1 MNVKKFHWQIS
12 ETLNVTI
19 NSEELWKIISS
30 PSNLELF
37 HPFCNKNPIIKWPG
51 KTSIDE
57 IYYYSNLIYQRKFIK
72 WTEGVGYDLLI
83 GEKNGHQSL
92 VSWKIQNNNKQ
103 TSLTITIYPYK
114 YNTGIKLIEFI
125 PYTVLVKPL
134 LKKYIKSVMLGLEY
148 FIKNNKRVQK
158 NEFGYLPFF
167 SNK

>member
-1 MNVKKFHWQIS
+1 MNVKNFHWQIS
-12 ETLNVTI
+12 ETLNVNI
-19 NSEELWKIISS
+19 NNEELWKIISS

-37 HPFCNKNPIIKWPG
+37 HPFCNKNPIINWPG

-57 IYYYSNLIYQRKFIK
+57 IYYYSGLIYQRKFIK

-83 GEKNGHQSL
+83 GEKDGPQSL
-92 VSWKIQNNNKQ
+92 VSWKIQNNKQ

-125 PYTVLVKPL
+125 PYTILVKPL
-134 LKKYIKSVMLGLEY
+134 LKKYIESVMLGLEY

-158 NEFGYLPFF
+158 NQFGYLPFF

>member
-1 MNVKKFHWQIS
+1 MNVKNFHWQIS
-12 ETLNVTI
+12 ETLNVNI
-19 NSEELWKIISS
+19 NNEELWKIISS

-37 HPFCNKNPIIKWPG
+37 HPFCSKNPIINWPG

-57 IYYYSNLIYQRKFIK
+57 IYYYSGLIYQRKFIK

-83 GEKNGHQSL
+83 GEKDDHQSL
-92 VSWKIQNNNKQ
+92 VSWKIQNNKQ

-125 PYTVLVKPL
+125 PYTILVKPL
-134 LKKYIKSVMLGLEY
+134 LKKYIESVMLGLEY

-158 NEFGYLPFF
+158 NQFGYLPFF